1 MGWASAKWWESNPCL
16 EKYENI
22 LGKTESLEAHHGTST
37 WWPIFLLF
45 TCNELANQV
54 LDPLG
59 KKSNNDVLTWK
70 AQRRTSKSKLRLE
83 GALKSLKKL
92 HKNGRFLRALDTFL
106 FGLPRKRPRPRNH
119 GSSVLSEALE
129 GLWVLWLQKYQP
141 RRKLLWQALYIY
153 IHILYIIFYIYNMLY
168 IYIHTHISDHKW
180 MF

>member
-92 HKNGRFLRALDTFL
+92 HKNGRFS
-106 FGLPRKRPRPRNH
+106 PRPGHIFVWASQETAPSKEPWVQRPLR
-119 GSSVLSEALE
+119 SPKACEFCDSKSTSPE
-129 GLWVLWLQKYQP
+129 GNYFGKHCI
-141 RRKLLWQALYIY
+141 YIY
-153 IHILYIIFYIYNMLY
+153 IYCILYS
-168 IYIHTHISDHKW
+168 IYI
-180 MF
+180 

>member
-83 GALKSLKKL
+83 GALKSLKNSTKMADFSAPWTHFCL
-92 HKNGRFLRALDTFL
+92 GFPGNGPVQGTMGPASSPKPSKACEFCDSKSTSPEGNY
-106 FGLPRKRPRPRNH
+106 FGKH
-119 GSSVLSEALE
+119 C
-129 GLWVLWLQKYQP
+129 
-141 RRKLLWQALYIY
+141 IY
-153 IHILYIIFYIYNMLY
+153 IHILYIIFYIYITCY